1 VHELD
6 AITNGD
12 ILTSGEMIR
21 VVQVIDNNL
30 LLVEKTLK
38 KQKYD

>member
-21 VVQVIDNNL
+21 VIQVIDNNL
-30 LLVEKTLK
+30 LLVENFK

>member
-30 LLVEKTLK
+30 LLVENFK